1 MIKKQSF
8 ILLPLSFLFVSA
20 DSLDQP
26 YNLVGYKQEGNAS
39 YYAEKFH
46 GRKTASGEFYDMNE
60 LTAAH
65 PRIRFNTKI
74 KVTNL
79 NNNKTVIVRINDRG
93 PYTGGRIID
102 LSQAAAKK
110 IDMIKA
116 GVVPVKTEVIAT
128 AEQPV
133 LVKKEEKEN
142 RPVEPVTSKDTKP
155 TPNKK
160 KTKVGRLLERV
171 FNNKKQEPQK
181 QEKEKPKQE
190 EKKNDTKPVEQQT
203 PVREEK
209 PVTSENNNNP
219 NNTSTKNK
227 GGVLDKPEKQVKPQT
242 NEEKFAGIS
251 TYSIWGTVKY
261 PNGFGVQIGSFTV
274 LDIALEKAKGVY
286 EKGYNDVFIQTGWA
300 GDKKVYRILVGEGS
314 SETVA
319 ALIPKLRA
327 SGYAGG
333 FVKQHY

>member
-1 MIKKQSF
+1 MIKKQTF
-8 ILLPLSFLFVSA
+8 IFLPLSFLFVSA
-20 DSLDQP
+20 DNLDQP

-79 NNNKTVIVRINDRG
+79 NNNKAVIVRINDRG

-110 IDMIKA
+110 LDMIKA
-116 GVVPVKTEVIAT
+116 GVVPVETEVIAT
-128 AEQPV
+128 AEQPI
-133 LVKKEEKEN
+133 LVKKEEKEDK
-142 RPVEPVTSKDTKP
+142 PVETVRKTEERQPSK
-155 TPNKK
+155 KK
-160 KTKVGRLLERV
+160 KTKVGRFLDRV

-181 QEKEKPKQE
+181 QEKPKQE
-190 EKKNDTKPVEQQT
+190 ESKKDTKSVEQQA
-203 PVREEK
+203 PVRQEEK
-209 PVTSENNNNP
+209 PVASENKNTPSNTSEK
-219 NNTSTKNK
+219 SK
-227 GGVLDKPEKQVKPQT
+227 GGVLDKPEKQVKPKT
-242 NEEKFAGIS
+242 NEEKFAGVS

-261 PNGFGVQIGSFTV
+261 PNGFGVQIGSFTI

-286 EKGYNDVFIQTGWA
+286 EKGYKDVFIQTGWA
-300 GDKKVYRILVGEGS
+300 GERRVYRILVGEGS

-319 ALIPKLRA
+319 TLIPKLRA

>member
-8 ILLPLSFLFVSA
+8 IFLPLSFLFVSA
-20 DSLDQP
+20 DNLDQP

-110 IDMIKA
+110 LDMIKA

-142 RPVEPVTSKDTKP
+142 KPVETVRKTEEKQT
-155 TPNKK
+155 TNKK
-160 KTKVGRLLERV
+160 KTKVGRLLDRV
-171 FNNKKQEPQK
+171 FNNRKPEPQK
-181 QEKEKPKQE
+181 QEKPKQE
-190 EKKNDTKPVEQQT
+190 ESKKDTKPVEQQT
-203 PVREEK
+203 PVQQEEK
-209 PVTSENNNNP
+209 PIASENKDNPSNTSE
-219 NNTSTKNK
+219 KRK
-227 GGVLDKPEKQVKPQT
+227 GGVLDKPERQVKPKT
-242 NEEKFAGIS
+242 NEEKFAGVS

-261 PNGFGVQIGSFTV
+261 PNGFGVQIGSFTI

-300 GDKKVYRILVGEGS
+300 GERRVYRILVGEGS

>member
-8 ILLPLSFLFVSA
+8 IFLPLSFLLVSA
-20 DSLDQP
+20 DNLDQP

-79 NNNKTVIVRINDRG
+79 NNNKTVVVRINDRG

-110 IDMIKA
+110 LEMIKA
-116 GVVPVKTEVIAT
+116 GIVPVKTEVVAA
-128 AEQPV
+128 AEQPI
-133 LVKKEEKEN
+133 LIKREEKDN
-142 RPVEPVTSKDTKP
+142 KPVETDRKTEEKQI
-155 TPNKK
+155 PNRR
-160 KTKVGRLLERV
+160 KTKVGRFLDRV

-181 QEKEKPKQE
+181 QQEKPKQE
-190 EKKNDTKPVEQQT
+190 ESKKDTKPSEQQVPVQQEDKPISPENKNT
-203 PVREEK
+203 P
-209 PVTSENNNNP
+209 S
-219 NNTSTKNK
+219 NTSKKSK
-227 GGVLDKPEKQVKPQT
+227 GGVLDKPEKQVKPKT
-242 NEEKFAGIS
+242 NEEKFTGIN

-261 PNGFGVQIGSFTV
+261 PNGFGVQIGSFTI
-274 LDIALEKAKGVY
+274 LDIALEKAKNIY
-286 EKGYNDVFIQTGWA
+286 EKGYKDVFIQTGWA
-300 GDKKVYRILVGEGS
+300 GEKRVYRILVGEGS

-319 ALIPKLRA
+319 LLIPKLRA